1 MSAIP
6 PTPAGSEKL
15 SVFEKVSFGAGDV
28 GCTVIWNVI
37 GMFLTIY
44 YTDDLKLSAAAVS
57 AILLSVRIF
66 DGFSDLVMGYFLDRT
81 NSKLGKARP
90 WILWS
95 SPFMAIF
102 LILCFSVPDFGSEVL
117 KIAFAFFTYFFLT
130 VVIYTVCN
138 LSYCAL
144 TSFMTSSLVER
155 ASMNGYRFMMTAA
168 GSLVLG
174 YVTPIAAKNMG
185 WFQICLVY
193 GLVALAMLLMCFFFC
208 KERVLPQKRNI
219 EDKPTVKESLSV
231 LSKNTFFY
239 YLVAFFMIDFA
250 NAGITGGSGM
260 YLARYIIQD
269 DAFFGT
275 LNLAATL
282 PQAIAGFC
290 FPWIMGWLRGKWNC
304 IIAGYIMYVVGYGM
318 CAFLVGT
325 DVTIG
330 SFDFVIMMI
339 GLVLKGIGWGIHLVA
354 LFAMIA
360 DVAEFGEWKTGRRL
374 EGATYSV
381 SSFGFKIGLG
391 AGGAV
396 IGLVLAM
403 VDYNPDLAVQ
413 PQETLDAI
421 MNINFLIP
429 MILSIVGLG
438 LSLTNN
444 LDKIYPTVMKDL
456 MARRAEESGKL
467 NDQDKA
473 VLEKLAA
480 EENKGEQA

>member
-1 MSAIP
+1 MSDT

-15 SVFEKVSFGAGDV
+15 SVFEKFSFGCGDV

-37 GMFLTIY
+37 AMFLTIY

-102 LILCFSVPDFGSEVL
+102 LVLCFSVPDFGNEVL

-130 VVIYTVCN
+130 VVIYTICN
-138 LSYCAL
+138 LSYCSL
-144 TSFMTSSLVER
+144 TSFMTSSLQER

-174 YVTPIAAKNMG
+174 YVTPMAAKSLG
-185 WFQICLVY
+185 WLQICVIY
-193 GLVALAMLLMCFFFC
+193 GAVALVLLLLCFFVC
-208 KERVLPQKRNI
+208 KERVKPQPRRP
-219 EDKPTVKESLSV
+219 EDKLSVKESFSV

-239 YLVAFFMIDFA
+239 YLVAFFVIDFA

-260 YLARYIIQD
+260 YLARYIIKD
-269 DAFFGT
+269 DNFFGT

-282 PQAIAGFC
+282 PQAIAGFF
-290 FPWIMGWLRGKWNC
+290 FPWIMNMLRGKWNC
-304 IIAGYIMYVVGYGM
+304 IIAGYVLYVIGYGIG
-318 CAFLVGT
+318 AFFVGT
-325 DVTIG
+325 DLEKG
-330 SFDFVIMMI
+330 SFEFNLMMF
-339 GLVLKGIGWGIHLVA
+339 GLVLKGIGWGMHLVA

-360 DVAEFGEWKTGRRL
+360 DVAEYGEWKAGRRL

-396 IGLVLAM
+396 IGLVLAS

-421 MNINFLIP
+421 MDINFLIP
-429 MILSIVGLG
+429 LILSVIGLV
-438 LSLTNN
+438 LSLLNN
-444 LDKIYPTVMKDL
+444 LDKIYPTVMRDL
-456 MARRAEESGKL
+456 MVRRAAEAQAL
-467 NDQDKA
+467 NIDDKA
-473 VLEKLAA
+473 LLK
-480 EENKGEQA
+480 NQA

>member
-1 MSAIP
+1 MSAT

-15 SVFEKVSFGAGDV
+15 SVFEKFSFGCGDV
-28 GCTVIWNVI
+28 GCTVIWNVV

-102 LILCFSVPDFGSEVL
+102 LVLCFSVPDFGSEVL
-117 KIAFAFFTYFFLT
+117 KVAFAFFTYFFLT
-130 VVIYTVCN
+130 VVIYTICN
-138 LSYCAL
+138 LSYCSL
-144 TSFMTSSLVER
+144 TSFMTSSLQER

-174 YVTPIAAKNMG
+174 YVTPWAAKHMG
-185 WFQICLVY
+185 WLQICVVY
-193 GLVALAMLLMCFFFC
+193 GLVALALLLLCFFFC
-208 KERVLPQKRNI
+208 KERVKPQPRRPEEKL
-219 EDKPTVKESLSV
+219 TVRESFSV
-231 LSKNTFFY
+231 LSKNTFFF
-239 YLVAFFMIDFA
+239 YLVAFFVIDFA

-260 YLARYIIQD
+260 YLARYIIKD
-269 DAFFGT
+269 DNFFGT

-290 FPWIMGWLRGKWNC
+290 FPWIMNLLHGKWNS
-304 IIAGYIMYVVGYGM
+304 IIAGYVMYVIGYGV
-318 CAFLVGT
+318 CAFFVGT

-330 SFDFVIMMI
+330 STDFYIMMV
-339 GLVLKGIGWGIHLVA
+339 GLVIKGIGWGIHLVA

-360 DVAEFGEWKTGRRL
+360 DVAEYGEWKAGRRL

-396 IGLVLAM
+396 IGLVLSM
-403 VDYNPDLAVQ
+403 VDYNPDLPVQ

-421 MNINFLIP
+421 MNINFFIP
-429 MILSIVGLG
+429 MILSIVGLI
-438 LSLTNN
+438 LSLCNN

-456 MARRAEESGKL
+456 IVRRAEEAKKL
-467 NDQDKA
+467 NIDDASYIKT
-473 VLEKLAA
+473 EK
-480 EENKGEQA
+480 N

>member
-1 MSAIP
+1 MANP
-6 PTPAGSEKL
+6 NETEKI
-15 SVFEKVSFGAGDV
+15 SVFEKFSFGCGDV

-37 GMFLTIY
+37 AMFQVIY

-102 LILCFSVPDFGSEVL
+102 LVLCFSVPDFANETL

-130 VVIYTVCN
+130 VVIYTICN
-138 LSYCAL
+138 LSYCSL
-144 TSFMTSSLVER
+144 TSFMTSSLQER

-174 YVTPIAAKNMG
+174 YVTPVAAKSLG
-185 WFQICLVY
+185 WFWICVVY
-193 GLVALAMLLMCFFFC
+193 GAVALALLLLCFFVC
-208 KERVLPQKRNI
+208 KERVRPQPRRP
-219 EDKPTVKESLSV
+219 EDKVSARESLSV
-231 LSKNTFFY
+231 LSRNTFFY
-239 YLVAFFMIDFA
+239 FLVAFFMLDFA
-250 NAGITGGSGM
+250 MAGITGGSGM
-260 YLARYIIQD
+260 YLSRYIIKD
-269 DAFFGT
+269 DAFFGN

-290 FPWIMGWLRGKWNC
+290 FPWIMNLLRGKWNT
-304 IIAGYIMYVVGYGM
+304 IIAGYVLYIFGYGI
-318 CAFLVGT
+318 CYLFVGT
-325 DVTIG
+325 SMTLG
-330 SFDFVIMMI
+330 SFDMYIMI
-339 GLVLKGIGWGIHLVA
+339 FGLILKGIGWGMHLVA
-354 LFAMIA
+354 MFAMIA
-360 DVAEFGEWKTGRRL
+360 DVAEYGEWKTGRRL

-396 IGLVLAM
+396 IGLVLST
-403 VDYNPDLAVQ
+403 VNYDPELAVQ
-413 PQETLDAI
+413 PEETLQAI
-421 MNINFLIP
+421 LDINFLIP
-429 MILSIVGLG
+429 LIMSFVGLG
-438 LSLTNN
+438 LSLCNN

-456 MARRAEESGKL
+456 MVRRAEEARKL
-467 NDQDKA
+467 NIDDKA
-473 VLEKLAA
+473 VLAKD
-480 EENKGEQA
+480 